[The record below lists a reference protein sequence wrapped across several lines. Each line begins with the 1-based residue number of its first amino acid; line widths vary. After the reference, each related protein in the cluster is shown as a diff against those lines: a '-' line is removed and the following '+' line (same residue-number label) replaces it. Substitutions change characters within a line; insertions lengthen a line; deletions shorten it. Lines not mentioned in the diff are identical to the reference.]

1 MSATRTIIGD
11 QDVVSLLNDV
21 GEWAAGTEGTVLGGN
36 DGETVKTVEVVDE
49 QGAYLGSVLV
59 PIEQLRLVAKCPHPP
74 VIGTLDRVALLKAI
88 DGWDIGTTGTV
99 VEDAPTHK
107 MLEIT
112 GYLGESLDFVDV
124 PTEHLRLLRKCP
136 RPDLD
141 FARSRAMAGAERP
154 TPPVIGELD
163 VVELLSPVDGWPVGT
178 SGTVIIDGPDHKFV
192 EISNHLG
199 QGVDYLN
206 VPTEQLQ
213 LTWRS
218 RTPASEVAVD

>member
-21 GEWAAGTEGTVLGGN
+21 SEWAAGTEGTVLGSN

-88 DGWDIGTTGTV
+88 DGWGIGTTGV
-99 VEDAPTHK
+99 VVGDDSTHK

-112 GYLGESLDFVDV
+112 GYRGESLDFVDV

-136 RPDLD
+136 RPDLG
-141 FARSRAMAGAERP
+141 FARSRAMAAAERS
-154 TPPVIGELD
+154 TPPVIGEHD
-163 VVELLSPVDGWPVGT
+163 VVELLSHVDGWPATT
-178 SGTVIIDGPDHKFV
+178 SGTVLSGGPGHKLV
-192 EISNHLG
+192 EISDHLG
-199 QGVDYLN
+199 EELDCLY
-206 VPTEQLQ
+206 VPTELLR
-213 LTWRS
+213 LTWKC
-218 RTPASEVAVD
+218 RTPASEIPVD